1 MKALENDE
9 NVQKRGIVHINY
21 NVRNTHKDDGGGH
34 NSSSS
39 NNGTFIDPTF
49 LELVTKLHLIQC
61 VPFRFV
67 SVHFCFN
74 SPLLRQPMALIQK
87 ALTTKH
93 RLRVRSHYGAFII
106 LSSALY
112 VSFIYSFCW
121 ILHFLTNPSTMN
133 VSSLVLNLP
142 WRLPHCM

>member
-34 NSSSS
+34 NSSSN
-39 NNGTFIDPTF
+39 NNGTFIDATF

-87 ALTTKH
+87 ALTTKN
-93 RLRVRSHYGAFII
+93 RLRVRSHCGTFI
-106 LSSALY
+106 LSSALRFFHL
-112 VSFIYSFCW
+112 FILLDLALSD
-121 ILHFLTNPSTMN
+121 
-133 VSSLVLNLP
+133 
-142 WRLPHCM
+142 